1 MASQNNQ
8 QQNIITYKV
17 ICSALGGLLVLLL
30 TILGFLFSNWMTNQE
45 KTNEKILK
53 NTDTMGSQLI
63 QVRLK
68 MTQLQSK
75 MLTTDTVRMITRQ
88 QINKYHREMRATKQE
103 NQ

>member
-1 MASQNNQ
+1 MTTQSNKQ

-30 TILGFLFSNWMTNQE
+30 TILGFLFSNWMSNQQ

-53 NTDTMGSQLI
+53 NTDTMGTQLI

-68 MTQLQSK
+68 ITQLQNK
-75 MLTTDTVRMITRQ
+75 MLTTETVRMITREE
-88 QINKYHREMRATKQE
+88 INKYHQKQ
-103 NQ
+103 